1 MVALSNGC
9 ICCTLRE
16 DLFVEIAKLASKP
29 DGLDHILIESSG
41 ISEPLPVA
49 ETFTFKDAAGTSLG
63 SIAKLDTL
71 VTVVD
76 GSSFMDELMA
86 GGALKDR
93 GWQAQPEDQRT
104 IAQLFCDQVEF
115 ANVII
120 VNKCDLLDDAGRSQ
134 LHAFLKRANPKAKV
148 VESTYG
154 RVDPKTLLGT
164 NLFSLSQAEQHPDWL
179 KEARIGEHTA
189 ETEEYGISSIV
200 FRSRK
205 PLDAGRLSMFFHAS
219 VSASDLDA
227 IHRRGLTGRF
237 PRRHTRDGL
246 EGLDLPRLVPVMAQA
261 RIVRA
266 KGLVWLS
273 TQQSHWQQGMASLAG
288 RRFQV
293 AFGNPWAAVV
303 RKPGQE
309 LTEALSAIWEEP
321 HGDRRTE
328 LVVIG
333 QEMDHASVH
342 KALEA
347 CVADPCRSELRPTT
361 GFLPMCELA
370 RFTG

>member
-1 MVALSNGC
+1 MADVNVDANLLTDVVQAEEKMVALSNGC

-49 ETFTFKDAAGTSLG
+49 ETFTFKDATGTSLG

-76 GSSFMDELMA
+76 GSTFMDELMA

-115 ANVII
+115 ANVIV

-154 RVDPKTLLGT
+154 RVDPKQSYAASLLRRWRGGDT
-164 NLFSLSQAEQHPDWL
+164 VAATHVITRAQV
-179 KEARIGEHTA
+179 ARHEPVLVI
-189 ETEEYGISSIV
+189 
-200 FRSRK
+200 
-205 PLDAGRLSMFFHAS
+205 AS
-219 VSASDLDA
+219 GATS
-227 IHRRGLTGRF
+227 
-237 PRRHTRDGL
+237 
-246 EGLDLPRLVPVMAQA
+246 RLVERSENRRTHRGDGGVRHLVDCVPEPQA
-261 RIVRA
+261 
-266 KGLVWLS
+266 
-273 TQQSHWQQGMASLAG
+273 AG
-288 RRFQV
+288 RRAPLDV
-293 AFGNPWAAVV
+293 
-303 RKPGQE
+303 
-309 LTEALSAIWEEP
+309 
-321 HGDRRTE
+321 
-328 LVVIG
+328 
-333 QEMDHASVH
+333 
-342 KALEA
+342 
-347 CVADPCRSELRPTT
+347 
-361 GFLPMCELA
+361 LPRVYLGVCD
-370 RFTG
+370 